1 MGFVRCFNIP
11 VSMMALTTLLGGKKG
26 EGWGR
31 VCQVLEYTCEYDD
44 IEDSTGR
51 QKGRRMGQG
60 LSGV

>member
-11 VSMMALTTLLGGKKG
+11 VSMMALTTVLGGKWE

-31 VCQVLEYTCEYDD
+31 VCQVLEYTREYDSID
-44 IEDSTGR
+44 DSTGR
-51 QKGRRMGQG
+51 QMGRRMGQG

>member
-1 MGFVRCFNIP
+1 
-11 VSMMALTTLLGGKKG
+11 MMALTTLLRGKKE

-31 VCQVLEYTCEYDD
+31 VCQVFEYTCEYDD

-60 LSGV
+60 LSVV